1 MSINTQL
8 FLLMTLG
15 GKTCT
20 YGWEN
25 VYLSPPPSPK
35 GEAQA
40 VRNPQIATTTQFLK
54 AVDWR
59 ASHIRFFAGTVSP
72 LKIYVLTVVF

>member
-1 MSINTQL
+1 MQKIRKKQMLCRPNRAA
-8 FLLMTLG
+8 
-15 GKTCT
+15 
-20 YGWEN
+20 N
-25 VYLSPPPSPK
+25 HPPPQSPK

>member
-1 MSINTQL
+1 MQKIRKKQMLCRPNRAA
-8 FLLMTLG
+8 
-15 GKTCT
+15 
-20 YGWEN
+20 N
-25 VYLSPPPSPK
+25 HPPPPQSPK

-40 VRNPQIATTTQFLK
+40 VRNPQITTTTQFLK

-59 ASHIRFFAGTVSP
+59 ASRIRFLASTVSP